1 MYLAVRSV
9 SCSTTA
15 QDCSDQNKIQFFAQA
30 YVWISFFGPKKPNP
44 VLPFYFS
51 PGLFLFFKSLFPLA
65 CTTCNPSFLFL
76 IVKFIFNDF
85 PVSKI
90 VPSWDSIWSLIS
102 NLQDIDVQEKKE
114 NQLYVHDLLVLVILN
129 ASAWKCF
136 QTWYDMFSLCCFF
149 CLIISVKYKYFH
161 MIIIIHN
168 D

>member
-102 NLQDIDVQEKKE
+102 NLKDIDVQEKKKKINFMYMIYLSWLYWMPAHE
-114 NQLYVHDLLVLVILN
+114 NVFKHDMICSHCAV
-129 ASAWKCF
+129 
-136 QTWYDMFSLCCFF
+136 FS
-149 CLIISVKYKYFH
+149 V
-161 MIIIIHN
+161 
-168 D
+168 